1 MNFTALSCGALLS
14 CIKSLLQIVEPR
26 TYLADIYI
34 YIYTALPVNQNIELQ
49 EGEQQQ
55 RLLVID

>member
-14 CIKSLLQIVEPR
+14 CIKFLLQIVEPR
-26 TYLADIYI
+26 TYLAD
-34 YIYTALPVNQNIELQ
+34 IYTALPVNQNIELQ